1 MATENKT
8 TRPSEPTRYRLSAT
22 ERRAARL
29 AEVANKQADL
39 KREAAERRAKRA
51 AHVTPNSPGP
61 SAG

>member
-1 MATENKT
+1 MASQDKVSV
-8 TRPSEPTRYRLSAT
+8 PSEPARYRLSAT

-51 AHVTPNSPGP
+51 AATGRK
-61 SAG
+61 G